1 MTQCDLMSIKK
12 KLFKTF
18 YIFWGPGGLVC
29 SAVMKL
35 GLPNL
40 EKTFYFLQL
49 YCLTFSFTQLM
60 HKNKI
65 FC

>member
-49 YCLTFSFTQLM
+49 
-60 HKNKI
+60 
-65 FC
+65 